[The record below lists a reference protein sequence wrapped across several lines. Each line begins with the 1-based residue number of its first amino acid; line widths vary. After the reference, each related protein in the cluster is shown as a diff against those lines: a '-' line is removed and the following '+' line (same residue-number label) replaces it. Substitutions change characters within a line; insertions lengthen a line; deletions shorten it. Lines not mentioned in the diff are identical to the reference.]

1 MAMVVMVVVMRMVIN
16 ISVDYKN
23 TAGIEGRIHRVKMM
37 LMFVLLILFSLM
49 PLEDA
54 SNLER
59 RTEHNE
65 IEERLPSTGQ

>member
-1 MAMVVMVVVMRMVIN
+1 MAMLVAVMMVMMMII

-23 TAGIEGRIHRVKMM
+23 TAGIEGKVHRVKMM
-37 LMFVLLILFSLM
+37 LMFVLLILFLLM